1 MKTTPSIITA
11 IALGSF
17 TVLTASCGKKTV
29 TSEGRTTTT
38 EVAAETTDSYPLK
51 TCVVSGEPLG
61 EMGEPY
67 IHVHEGTTV
76 KFCCKSCLK
85 DFNEDPDKY
94 IAMIKE
100 AEAK

>member
-1 MKTTPSIITA
+1 MKKTPSIITA
-11 IALGSF
+11 IALGAF
-17 TVLTASCGKKTV
+17 TVLTVSCGKKTQ
-29 TSEGRTTTT
+29 TSVEMPA
-38 EVAAETTDSYPLK
+38 EDAAPEASDSYPLK

-67 IHVHEGTTV
+67 VHVHEGTTV

-85 DFNEDPDKY
+85 DFNADPDKY
-94 IAMIKE
+94 IAIIKE